1 MITLLRKATIIDPG
15 GPFHLQIADLLI
27 INGEIIAIGEH
38 LEHPEAEV
46 WDLDNLHVAPGFV
59 DIGAHTMDPGFEHRE
74 DLHSFCQA
82 AAAGGY
88 SRVAVFPNTMPYADN
103 KSEIKY
109 LQSLNTTQAVHIHPI
124 GGLSQNGNGED
135 IAELYDMREAG
146 AIAFSDGSTS
156 VEKSGLLLR
165 AMQYVKPFEGLIID
179 RPVDASLTSGGQ
191 IHEGA
196 VSVALGL
203 RGIPSLAET
212 TRVYRNIQL
221 LEYAESRL
229 HFQGISSAE
238 SLPIIRKAKQEG
250 LHVFASVPVWNLVFT
265 DENLRGYDTAFKLLT
280 PLRNQSDRD
289 GLRTALK
296 EGLLA
301 AITSDHTP
309 LESDRKDLEFP
320 YADFGAMSLE
330 TTFALANTHLVP
342 ELFTLSDLV
351 ERISNGP
358 RKILGLEPV
367 HIQPNARAEMTI
379 FDPTYSW
386 TPDPKKQAS
395 KSYNSPLY
403 SHTLRGKIIGIIH
416 GNQQSFNPRK

>member
-1 MITLLRKATIIDPG
+1 
-15 GPFHLQIADLLI
+15 
-27 INGEIIAIGEH
+27 
-38 LEHPEAEV
+38 V
-46 WDLDNLHVAPGFV
+46 
-59 DIGAHTMDPGFEHRE
+59 
-74 DLHSFCQA
+74 
-82 AAAGGY
+82 
-88 SRVAVFPNTMPYADN
+88 DN

-109 LQSLNTTQAVHIHPI
+109 LQSLNSSQVVHIHPI

-165 AMQYVKPFEGLIID
+165 AMQYVKPFKGLIID
-179 RPVDASLTSGGQ
+179 RPVDASLTTGGQ

-238 SLPIIRKAKQEG
+238 SLSILRKAKAEG
-250 LHVFASVPVWNLVFT
+250 LHVFASVPVWNLVFS
-265 DENLRGYDTAFKLLT
+265 DENLRGYDTQFKLLT
-280 PLRNQSDRD
+280 PLRNQGDRD
-289 GLRTALK
+289 GLRAALK
-296 EGLLA
+296 EGLLS

-320 YADFGAMSLE
+320 YADFGATSLE

-342 ELFTLSDLV
+342 DILSLGDLV
-351 ERISNGP
+351 ERLANGP
-358 RKILGLEPV
+358 RRILGLEPV
-367 HIQPNARAEMTI
+367 HIQPNSVAELTI
-379 FDPTYSW
+379 YDPTFSW
-386 TPDPKKQAS
+386 TPDPKNQAS

-403 SHTLRGKIIGIIH
+403 NHVLHGKVIGVIRGK
-416 GNQQSFNPRK
+416 QQSFN

>member
-1 MITLLRKATIIDPG
+1 MNTILRNATIVDPG
-15 GPFHLQIADLLI
+15 GPFHLQKADLLI
-27 INGEIIAIGEH
+27 VNGEIIAIGNH

-46 WDLDNLHVAPGFV
+46 RDADNMHVSPGFV

-74 DLHSFCQA
+74 DLQSFCHA
-82 AAAGGY
+82 AARGGY
-88 SRVAVFPNTMPYADN
+88 TRVAPFPNTHPYADN

-109 LQSLNTTQAVHIHPI
+109 LQSLNGSQAVHIHPI

-221 LEYAESRL
+221 LEYADSKL

-238 SLPIIRKAKQEG
+238 SLSILRKAKAEG
-250 LHVFASVPVWNLVFT
+250 HDVFASVPVWNLVFT
-265 DENLRGYDTAFKLLT
+265 DDNLRGYDTHFKLLT
-280 PLRNQSDRD
+280 PLRNQSDKE
-289 GLRTALK
+289 GLRAALK
-296 EGLLA
+296 EGLLS

-320 YADFGAMSLE
+320 YADFGATSLE

-342 ELFTLSDLV
+342 DILSLADLV

-367 HIQPNARAEMTI
+367 HIRPNAIAEMTI
-379 FDPTYSW
+379 YDPAYTW
-386 TPDPKKQAS
+386 TPDPKNQAS

-403 SHTLRGKIIGIIH
+403 SHVLHGKILGVIH
-416 GNQQSFNPRK
+416 GEQQSFN